1 RTVMGAA
8 TAGTLAVFLVGF
20 AVGFFDGDLLVL
32 FGAGESAESVTT
44 ANTWV
49 RLTTSLVAGVAAGVA
64 GYAYLRRHSGLRWP
78 AYLVAGVAPGA
89 LVLIAEV
96 LTRLGGARLFHLVS
110 LVSLDDAAVLGL
122 LHSARVS
129 RGLLVLF
136 AGGLVAIIL
145 FGRTLKPRPAP
156 ADADAQ
162 QVGRDTG
169 A

>member
-1 RTVMGAA
+1 
-8 TAGTLAVFLVGF
+8 
-20 AVGFFDGDLLVL
+20 
-32 FGAGESAESVTT
+32 
-44 ANTWV
+44 
-49 RLTTSLVAGVAAGVA
+49 
-64 GYAYLRRHSGLRWP
+64 
-78 AYLVAGVAPGA
+78 
-89 LVLIAEV
+89 VLIAEV

-169 A
+169 AQDADTQDADPQDPDTQDPEKQDAPEAGTQDSGGEGGQADGAQPN